1 MSLKKAKKT
10 GEDDNDNDNDENT
23 PVPAPSSSPTRSAG
37 RGVIVHRIDPDGHEA
52 GSLFLSG
59 ECAAV
64 EVMERPWVG
73 GKVLTYP
80 GVVYN
85 ATIPHL
91 VSLALRKLAKK
102 KPDDSEGPR
111 KVRNLLGAMADPAP
125 GEGIYS
131 NPSASILL
139 TEDEDVEGWLLTSK
153 ADPLRLLVI
162 LEREPAPGG
171 IIAPQT
177 PPPSGWTHIDNAAFE
192 TVQEPSFE
200 SSDDDGPV
208 LRTKRRPHTREAYE
222 RRIEKLKGRRNRFR
236 DHIRDLEAQMEERF
250 PAEEDNEERDGAD
263 GGEAGA

>member
-1 MSLKKAKKT
+1 MSLKKVKKT
-10 GEDDNDNDNDENT
+10 GEDDNDNDNNENT
-23 PVPAPSSSPTRSAG
+23 PLPAPSFLPTRSAG

-52 GSLFLSG
+52 GNLFLPG

-73 GKVLTYP
+73 GGVFTYP

-102 KPDDSEGPR
+102 KPDEGLR
-111 KVRNLLGAMADPAP
+111 KVRNLLGAMADPAL

-139 TEDEDVEGWLLTSK
+139 TEDEDVEGWLLTSE
-153 ADPLRLLVI
+153 ADLLRLLVI

-171 IIAPQT
+171 IIARQ
-177 PPPSGWTHIDNAAFE
+177 PPPTFRLDVHR
-192 TVQEPSFE
+192 QC
-200 SSDDDGPV
+200 
-208 LRTKRRPHTREAYE
+208 
-222 RRIEKLKGRRNRFR
+222 RF
-236 DHIRDLEAQMEERF
+236 
-250 PAEEDNEERDGAD
+250 
-263 GGEAGA
+263 